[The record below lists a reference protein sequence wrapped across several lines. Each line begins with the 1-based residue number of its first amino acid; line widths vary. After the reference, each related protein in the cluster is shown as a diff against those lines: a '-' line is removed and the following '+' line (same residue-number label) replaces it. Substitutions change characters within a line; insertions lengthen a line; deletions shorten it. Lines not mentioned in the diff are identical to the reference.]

1 MTFDKLSDE
10 IDLSYDVDIGDGVA
24 PNMHERLTGAVIPY
38 IDFDSFESADARIPN
53 AKKIVKATKSVFGA
67 SAVILLADR
76 SGVSVKHNKYKLSL
90 RAYVRGVGYFSC
102 PQAASKFMIEKFKP
116 LLGDCI
122 DDAYKSNQNMGLL
135 FNTKMGDP
143 RILQPLTPKF
153 ERIEWSLEQ
162 SGYLSRSLIQN
173 VEGETVCLD
182 PENFALPRV
191 SDIIEAIEC
200 DAGIDGINEACLK
213 LMPNLTIRKVR
224 NKDGYILIEFNNMP

>member
-1 MTFDKLSDE
+1 M
-10 IDLSYDVDIGDGVA
+10 
-24 PNMHERLTGAVIPY
+24 
-38 IDFDSFESADARIPN
+38 
-53 AKKIVKATKSVFGA
+53 

-102 PQAASKFMIEKFKP
+102 PQAASKFMIENFKP

-224 NKDGYILIEFNNMP
+224 NKDGYILIEFIKCPDKCVICKRVHASNRQYAVYFPEENIAFLKCHDDEAKGKRINLVLPELVRSPE